1 MKIIEILKT
10 EWPKILKIGAI
21 VLGVIIL
28 LVFFVNLVVGPVFS
42 QFGNSTVSQKSLGF
56 QSSYAPVPASAPAYD
71 KAYSSAELSVR
82 NAYGNDA
89 SAGSAGNANSANFEV
104 MQYNATVE
112 TRKLIQD
119 CALVAGLKAKDYI
132 IFQNSTIADRNCS
145 FSFKVEKDKV
155 EEALTVVKS
164 LNPRDFTQNIES
176 IKTQVEDFTSQEEI
190 LKNKQASID
199 DTLKNALAAYDE
211 ITDLARKTNNS
222 DSLAKVI
229 GSKIDILERLTNE
242 RLQVSASLE
251 NLSRQKAVQMDR
263 LKYVNFYVYVYEN
276 KILDGQTLK
285 DSWIASVKQFVND
298 VDQTLK
304 DLSLGLIMILL
315 SVLKYIIY
323 LFLILFAVKL
333 VWKFAKGIWKKQ

>member
-42 QFGNSTVSQKSLGF
+42 QFGNSTVSQKSFGL
-56 QSSYAPVPASAPAYD
+56 QASYAPAPVSAPAYD
-71 KAYSSAELSVR
+71 KAYSSTELSTR
-82 NAYGNDA
+82 NAYGE
-89 SAGSAGNANSANFEV
+89 SASAGNANSANYEV

-112 TRKLIQD
+112 TRKLKQD
-119 CALVAGLKAKDYI
+119 CAVVAGLKTKDYV
-132 IFQNSTIADRNCS
+132 IFQNSNIADRNCS
-145 FSFKVEKDKV
+145 FSFKVDKDNV
-155 EEALTVVKS
+155 DEVLTAVKS

-211 ITDLARKTNNS
+211 ITDLARKTNNA

-229 GSKIDILERLTNE
+229 SSKIDILERLTSE
-242 RLQVSASLE
+242 RLQVSADLE

-263 LKYVNFYVYVYEN
+263 LKYVNFYVYIYEN
-276 KILDGQTLK
+276 KVFDWQSLK
-285 DSWIASVKQFVND
+285 DSWIASVKQFVDNIN
-298 VDQTLK
+298 QTLK

-315 SVLKYIIY
+315 SVFKYIIY

-333 VWKFAKGIWKKQ
+333 CWKLGKGIWKK